1 MARLE
6 IQHTTRLS
14 YREPI
19 AETYMEMR
27 VRPLDGVGQKCS
39 AFSLDVRPA
48 SDVRSYRDGFGNHV
62 LYFNHLAEHER
73 VEVRARATVETGV
86 DGADPEWQVF
96 PEDFLA
102 FRPPVLDLPG
112 VRRIAAKIASNVAP
126 EEPEAMLEALTAHIN
141 TNFQYRREITSVF
154 TQVDEV
160 LRLRR
165 GVCQDFAHLFVAVS
179 RALAIPCRYVSGYI
193 HSEGGRGAGAT
204 HAWAEAWVPGK
215 GWLGFDPTNPMR
227 ASEHHVRVATGRD
240 YRDVPPT
247 RGIYLGRAAE
257 SMEVTVEMKI
267 ANR

>member
-39 AFSLDVRPA
+39 AFTLDVRPA
-48 SDVRSYRDGFGNHV
+48 SDVRGYRDGFGNHV
-62 LYFNHLAEHER
+62 LYFNHLGEHER

-86 DGADPEWQVF
+86 DGADPEWPVF

-112 VRRIAAKIASNVAP
+112 VRRIAARVASDAARDQ
-126 EEPEAMLEALTAHIN
+126 PEAMLEALTAHIN
-141 TNFQYRREITSVF
+141 SNFQYRREITSVF
-154 TQVDEV
+154 TEVDEV
-160 LRLRR
+160 LRLRS
-165 GVCQDFAHLFVAVS
+165 GVCQDFAHLFVAVA

-204 HAWAEAWVPGK
+204 HAWAEAWVAGK

-257 SMEVTVEMKI
+257 SMEVTVEMRI
-267 ANR
+267 AGG